1 MDGPADDP
9 AGPCYIHGMLP
20 SADTHVH
27 LLAGLD
33 DGPRDADE
41 ARAMARMLVAEGC
54 RFATAL
60 AHQNPHYPDNT
71 PDRLRAAAADLAAQL
86 AAQKIPLTVYPSA
99 EVMLGPDTLAQ
110 WRAGKLLSLGGHGKH
125 LLVEMPHEAFLDVR
139 PLAAALRAD
148 GVRLVIAHAER
159 YSELL
164 HDPRLA
170 DAVIEAGCLIQVSSG
185 ELADPSNAADAR
197 ALKDWATRGVIHLLG
212 SDGHRLGGRE
222 PRMRA
227 GVEALAK
234 WAGRAAADRIAS
246 IWGSAVLQGHAVNPP
261 KPITKPRSWFGKLFG

>member
-1 MDGPADDP
+1 
-9 AGPCYIHGMLP
+9 MLP

-60 AHQNPHYPDNT
+60 AHQNHHFPDNT
-71 PDRLRAAAADLAAQL
+71 ADRLKAAAADLAAQL
-86 AAQKIPLTVYPSA
+86 AAHKIPLTVYPSA
-99 EVMLGPDTLAQ
+99 EVMLGPDTLAE
-110 WRAGKLLSLGGHGKH
+110 WRASKLLSLGGHGKH

-139 PLAAALRAD
+139 PLAAEFRAT
-148 GVRLVIAHAER
+148 GVRLVVAHAER

-164 HDPRLA
+164 HDPGLTE
-170 DAVIEAGCLIQVSSG
+170 AVIDAGCLIQVTAG
-185 ELADPSNAADAR
+185 ELADPPSAADGR

-234 WAGRAAADRIAS
+234 WAGRAAADRIAG
-246 IWGSAVLQGHAVNPP
+246 IWGAAVLQGNAVNPP
-261 KPITKPRSWFGKLFG
+261 RPVARPRSWFGKLFG